1 MSASS
6 KKKLRKE
13 QEAAK
18 LTEKQLTAQ
27 KEAKK
32 TKLYTTAF
40 VVVMVAILVIAVTVG
55 VNQFIS
61 NSGIRERNTT
71 AMTIGEHKV
80 SNADLNYYFVDTVN
94 NFYSQ
99 NGSYAS
105 LFGLDVNK
113 PLDEQYFDEAS
124 GETWADYFLASAK
137 TTATSVYA
145 LNDAAKAEGFTLP
158 EEDAANVD
166 SMISTFGMY
175 ASLMGYPDAEGYI
188 KAMYGKGATE
198 EGIRNYMEMSMLA
211 DAYNTA
217 HQESLTYED
226 ADLRAAEAENFDKYS
241 SFSYNYYYLA
251 ASRFLEGGTTDENG
265 NTTYSEEEEAASV
278 DAAKEAANSIVS
290 AEIASVEDLDAAIAA
305 LSINADSTSAKSTP
319 YNDTKYASI
328 DTDLTEW
335 LTDSSRKE
343 GDVTAIANTTT
354 STAEDGTET
363 TETLG
368 YYVIYF
374 HSKNDNTFALKNVR
388 HILVSFEGGTTDE
401 YGTTTYSD
409 EEKAAA
415 KAAAEEILNE
425 WKAGEATEA
434 SFAALA
440 TERTDDTGSAANG
453 GLYEDVYPGQ
463 MVAPFETWCYEEG
476 RATGDTGIV
485 ETTYGY
491 HVMYFVANSAQNY
504 RDYQIRTELAKA
516 DHAEWSSSIVDTMEV
531 TDGNT
536 KYLSTDLVLG
546 GSY

>member
-40 VVVMVAILVIAVTVG
+40 VVVMVAILVVAVTVG
-55 VNQFIS
+55 VSQFIS

-71 AMTIGEHKV
+71 AMTVGEHKV

-137 TTATSVYA
+137 TTAASVYA

-175 ASLMGYPDAEGYI
+175 ASLMGYSDAEGYI

-211 DAYNTA
+211 DAFNTA

-241 SFSYNYYYLA
+241 SFSFPFPG
-251 ASRFLEGGTTDENG
+251 R
-265 NTTYSEEEEAASV
+265 
-278 DAAKEAANSIVS
+278 
-290 AEIASVEDLDAAIAA
+290 
-305 LSINADSTSAKSTP
+305 
-319 YNDTKYASI
+319 
-328 DTDLTEW
+328 
-335 LTDSSRKE
+335 
-343 GDVTAIANTTT
+343 
-354 STAEDGTET
+354 
-363 TETLG
+363 
-368 YYVIYF
+368 
-374 HSKNDNTFALKNVR
+374 R
-388 HILVSFEGGTTDE
+388 H
-401 YGTTTYSD
+401 Y
-409 EEKAAA
+409 
-415 KAAAEEILNE
+415 
-425 WKAGEATEA
+425 
-434 SFAALA
+434 
-440 TERTDDTGSAANG
+440 
-453 GLYEDVYPGQ
+453 
-463 MVAPFETWCYEEG
+463 
-476 RATGDTGIV
+476 
-485 ETTYGY
+485 
-491 HVMYFVANSAQNY
+491 
-504 RDYQIRTELAKA
+504 
-516 DHAEWSSSIVDTMEV
+516 
-531 TDGNT
+531 
-536 KYLSTDLVLG
+536 
-546 GSY
+546 